1 MAEPVGAVG
10 TGVVL
15 TILTTLAGAV
25 LGWGFKVLRDEIN
38 DVEEGAADAA
48 YERRVEDL
56 ESAHSETRRLAEAA
70 YTSVHGDE
78 DRPEDIGFIVEAK
91 ERRQQL
97 EDDVAEL
104 RESVARVERLQ
115 RDHNE
120 RVREAFRV
128 LDNNIDETVPKPKP
142 PEGDD

>member
-38 DVEEGAADAA
+38 DVEDGAADAA

-56 ESAHSETRRLAEAA
+56 EEAHSETRRLAEAA